1 MRKKQ
6 FGRLLTISLSDEWYS
21 LVEKIANVYQT
32 SMGAVIRDSIKYS
45 VDQKGA
51 WSASKPRPFDADK
64 TEREPVKDVQNIN
77 VTGKEENEK
86 DER

>member
-1 MRKKQ
+1 MRKRQ

-21 LVEKIANVYQT
+21 LVEKIANAYQT

-45 VDQKGA
+45 VDQKGV
-51 WSASKPRPFDADK
+51 WNASKPRPFDEDK
-64 TEREPVKDVQNIN
+64 TQREPVKDVQNIE
-77 VTGKEENEK
+77 VTGKEEDEK